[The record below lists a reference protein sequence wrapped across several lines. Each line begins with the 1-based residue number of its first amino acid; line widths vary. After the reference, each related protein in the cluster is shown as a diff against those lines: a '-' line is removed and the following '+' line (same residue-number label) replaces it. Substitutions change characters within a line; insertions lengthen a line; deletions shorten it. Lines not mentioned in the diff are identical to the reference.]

1 MKGAGGTSGGLGAF
15 FAGAAMVVAGG
26 YLLLSRVTV
35 SSGFW
40 EFGGRS
46 TFGLSLVP
54 LLVGI
59 GVLFFNGKSRLGWV
73 LTAAGSLIIVTGILA
88 NLRVFFGPSSLFDT
102 ILIFGLIAGGI
113 GLVAR
118 SLSPMPE
125 HTPDP
130 RT

>member
-1 MKGAGGTSGGLGAF
+1 MQGAGGTSGGLGTF
-15 FAGAAMVVAGG
+15 FSGAAMVVAGG
-26 YLLLSRVTV
+26 YLLMSRVTV

-40 EFGGRS
+40 DFGGRN

-59 GVLFFNGKSRLGWV
+59 GVLFFNGKSVIGWL

-102 ILIFGLIAGGI
+102 ILIFGLMAAGI

-118 SLSPMPE
+118 SLRPTSVVNPG
-125 HTPDP
+125 
-130 RT
+130 

>member
-15 FAGAAMVVAGG
+15 FAGAAMVIAGG
-26 YLLLSRVTV
+26 YLLLQRVTV

-40 EFGGRS
+40 EFGGRN
-46 TFGLSLVP
+46 TVGLSLLP

-59 GVLFFNGKSRLGWV
+59 GVLFFNGKSVIGWL

-102 ILIFGLIAGGI
+102 ILVFGLMAGGI
-113 GLVAR
+113 GLVAK
-118 SLSPMPE
+118 SLRPAPVRTPE
-125 HTPDP
+125 RP
-130 RT
+130 